1 MVDSNTFTGEFAAS
15 YAMGLLIKENKSG
28 QLQVRKGMYGF
39 HWIERICSMALKML
53 TIDYAIEYI
62 YFICILLWCW
72 GFRGYVNGYVGFINL
87 KSHFFGMV
95 QHKEWYIRSC
105 LFWDGG
111 DIGLANTCN
120 YSR

>member
-53 TIDYAIEYI
+53 TIDYAIRVYI
-62 YFICILLWCW
+62 FHLHIALVL
-72 GFRGYVNGYVGFINL
+72 GF
-87 KSHFFGMV
+87 
-95 QHKEWYIRSC
+95 
-105 LFWDGG
+105 
-111 DIGLANTCN
+111 
-120 YSR
+120 